1 VWLRDAMVQPMH
13 AFIPFRRYQLVQL
26 DHERIEFRYIPDGS
40 GRDPDLV
47 GLNAYARTVLHPSI
61 QMSIRELEAF
71 PRGPSGKVDEFI
83 SHIPVS
89 VPTT

>member
-1 VWLRDAMVQPMH
+1 MARTVEK
-13 AFIPFRRYQLVQL
+13 QLVQL

-47 GLNAYARTVLHPSI
+47 GLNTYARTVLHPSI
-61 QMSIRELEAF
+61 QMSIREMEAF

-83 SHIPVS
+83 SQVS
-89 VPTT
+89 AG